1 MNTTGSALAARVCRS
16 LLLLEKSLRWFD
28 IKGVR
33 VWARTCDG
41 EGYPSSAEPARP
53 ANMHDDWLDDGAD
66 DTAGDAEWH
75 RLERNFGAL
84 GFQDGVGIGIENAVQ
99 GGFDEGFLQA
109 SREGMAEGELY
120 GIVR

>member
-1 MNTTGSALAARVCRS
+1 
-16 LLLLEKSLRWFD
+16 
-28 IKGVR
+28 
-33 VWARTCDG
+33 
-41 EGYPSSAEPARP
+41 
-53 ANMHDDWLDDGAD
+53 MHDDWLDDGAD